1 MNMRNEKISAHL
13 DGEIHRDELMAFSL
27 SGEESD
33 SRVGLRYQM
42 IGDILRGEMSEFN
55 MQDVSR
61 QVREAL
67 ANEELANENI
77 AAIPVSSTANP
88 AASQQTSPAGWRSLL
103 SSWWRPAAGL
113 ALAASVA
120 MVMIVLGGQP
130 HEKGAAPVVAVQTP
144 PPAPLPQQ
152 YEARVRP
159 VAHVIDRRLTPYL
172 DQHFATQETLQGRM
186 PYVRSVSYEQ
196 QR

>member
-1 MNMRNEKISAHL
+1 MSMRNEKISAHL
-13 DGEIHRDELMAFSL
+13 DGEIHQDELMAFSL

-33 SRVGLRYQM
+33 SRTSLRYQM
-42 IGDILRGEMSEFN
+42 IGDILRGELSELN

-61 QVREAL
+61 QVRA
-67 ANEELANENI
+67 ALANENI
-77 AAIPVSSTANP
+77 ADQRPRADAAGDGGDTA
-88 AASQQTSPAGWRSLL
+88 AGWLATL
-103 SSWWRPAAGL
+103 SAWWRPAAGL

-130 HEKGAAPVVAVQTP
+130 HEQGAAPVVAVQTP
-144 PPAPLPQQ
+144 PQPQPLSQQ
-152 YEARVRP
+152 YEAQVRP
-159 VAHVIDRRLTPYL
+159 VAHVIDGRLTPYL